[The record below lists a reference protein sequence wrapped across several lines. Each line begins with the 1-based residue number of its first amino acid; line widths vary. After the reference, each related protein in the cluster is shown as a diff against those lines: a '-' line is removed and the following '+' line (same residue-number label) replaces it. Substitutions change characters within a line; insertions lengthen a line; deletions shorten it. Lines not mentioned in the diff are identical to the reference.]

1 MKKLFIVL
9 ITMVFASCSQDQ
21 NESVKPVATTTA
33 SVLEG
38 GLLSYKDDA
47 SFIKEYSALT
57 AMKSGKEVQKWIAEK
72 GHSSLLSKV
81 DTTEVVQD
89 KMDNTQV
96 IYSDAL
102 KAILNSDSKFM
113 IDGKVLWLNESNL
126 YVLSG
131 NNSEKSLKQLKTQK
145 GNLEI
150 YGSVSGLKQSKTK
163 NLTGRTITNANRSI
177 GWSYEYNYQR
187 ARRIDLTLFNE
198 TIMLN
203 GDVQSTK
210 MFLRCQRL
218 GRYCSVWKCRW
229 NIDAGRLWLKV
240 GNIGNWSFN
249 NNLLSYS
256 YILGYELSD
265 SNNTVLLAD
274 GSNTPIPSVNPPDNF
289 VINAN
294 ATVTVN
300 LMKDE
305 VLGPN
310 STNVVT
316 WSPIVSWY

>member
-9 ITMVFASCSQDQ
+9 ITVFFVSCSEDQ
-21 NESVKPVATTTA
+21 NETVKPVSAITG

-47 SFIKEYSALT
+47 SFIKEYNVLT

-72 GHSSLLSKV
+72 GVSSLLNKV
-81 DTTEVVQD
+81 DTTEVFQD
-89 KMDNTQV
+89 KIDNTKV
-96 IYSDAL
+96 VYSDAL

-113 IDGKVLWLNESNL
+113 IGGKTLWFNDDNF
-126 YVLSG
+126 YVLSE
-131 NNSEKSLKQLKTQK
+131 NNSEKSLKELKTQK
-145 GNLEI
+145 GHLEI
-150 YGSVSGLKQSKTK
+150 YGSIYGSKQGKSE
-163 NLTGRTITNANRSI
+163 NLTSRTITNANRSI
-177 GWSYEYNYQR
+177 GWSYEYNYER

-203 GDVQSTK
+203 GDVQSSK

-229 NIDAGRLWLKV
+229 NVDAGRVWLKV

-256 YILGYELSD
+256 STLGYELSD

-274 GSNTPIPSVNPPDNF
+274 GSNRPAPYVNPPDNF
-289 VINAN
+289 VVNAN
-294 ATVTVN
+294 AFVTVN
-300 LMKDE
+300 LMNDE
-305 VLGPN
+305 NLGPY
-310 STNVVT
+310 STNLVT
-316 WSPIVSWY
+316 WSPIINWY